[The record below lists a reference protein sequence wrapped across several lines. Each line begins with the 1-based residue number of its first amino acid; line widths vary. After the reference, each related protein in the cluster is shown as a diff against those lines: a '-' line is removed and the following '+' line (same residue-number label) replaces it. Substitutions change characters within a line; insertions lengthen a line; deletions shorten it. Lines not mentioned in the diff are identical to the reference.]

1 MKCNHEFKD
10 SGQLLSFFSWPLFMN
25 VKQNTFQLKYFSMT
39 CNVMSVTDK
48 RILTMLLEMLCY
60 AREFN
65 VSFDKFY
72 QCINIDL

>member
-1 MKCNHEFKD
+1 
-10 SGQLLSFFSWPLFMN
+10 
-25 VKQNTFQLKYFSMT
+25 MT